1 MQSIKNQHFGKRN
14 NTTICVWTISSSQQI
29 KHDTKSLTRQT
40 AIPASCSNP
49 VLNVEVLDNSSMRE
63 TRDKT
68 QEKKIFRRSSAF
80 KNGVDPVW
88 SVRIAEITSPA
99 MPRGPNS
106 RIQQPL
112 RFVERSEVGWRGWDD
127 PDLTEIISFGL
138 ERAAEKFETCT
149 RKLPEG
155 FWSQFHARCAGPRG
169 AQPLLY
175 R

>member
-1 MQSIKNQHFGKRN
+1 
-14 NTTICVWTISSSQQI
+14 
-29 KHDTKSLTRQT
+29 
-40 AIPASCSNP
+40 
-49 VLNVEVLDNSSMRE
+49 MRE
-63 TRDKT
+63 TRDET

-127 PDLTEIISFGL
+127 PDLTRNHEFWFGAGGRESLRRALESFQKASGL
-138 ERAAEKFETCT
+138 NFMQDVRAREELSHYSTGNAVER
-149 RKLPEG
+149 
-155 FWSQFHARCAGPRG
+155 RG
-169 AQPLLY
+169 ATGI
-175 R
+175 RS